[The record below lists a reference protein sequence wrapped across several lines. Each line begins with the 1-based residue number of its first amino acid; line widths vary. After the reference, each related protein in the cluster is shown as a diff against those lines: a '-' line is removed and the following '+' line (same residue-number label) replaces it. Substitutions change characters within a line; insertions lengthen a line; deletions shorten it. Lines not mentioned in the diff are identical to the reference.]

1 MNRSHQQRITK
12 EEDGINSIINVS
24 WKDEDGIN
32 SIISEALLAAAS
44 VAGNDT
50 RRLHLPT
57 SYKNQLITQSR

>member
-12 EEDGINSIINVS
+12 EED
-24 WKDEDGIN
+24 DIN